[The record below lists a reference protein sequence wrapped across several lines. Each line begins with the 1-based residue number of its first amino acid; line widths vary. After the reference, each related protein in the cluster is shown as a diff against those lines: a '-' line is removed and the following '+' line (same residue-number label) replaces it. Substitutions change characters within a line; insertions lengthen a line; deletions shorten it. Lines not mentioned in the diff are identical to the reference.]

1 MKHPRITPI
10 TQIQTT
16 LDRLSELNAFEI
28 RVICVICGLPFSRSR
43 GRMRKAQ
50 LSFVLYLVAFHSA
63 WTMWV
68 LLGYPR
74 LQLLGEHTLLYML
87 INVAVRALV
96 WVVPVFLYLCYVKG
110 VAPGSYLK
118 LRKYWARGLLAAVA
132 FSILNLLFFVAQHG
146 LPHFRAQGITWNSV
160 FSTTL
165 LIGFMEEIPYRG
177 FIFQQLNEWVSFWKA
192 AVLSSLLFV
201 SIHLPG
207 WISLHLFRIHL
218 PIFIFVF
225 GLLMVGLLR
234 LSKSLWAP
242 IVAHSLNDFFSV
254 VLFRI

>member
-1 MKHPRITPI
+1 M
-10 TQIQTT
+10 
-16 LDRLSELNAFEI
+16 
-28 RVICVICGLPFSRSR
+28 

-50 LSFVLYLVAFHSA
+50 LSFALYLVAFHAA
-63 WTMWV
+63 WTVWV

-74 LQLLGEHTLLYML
+74 LQLLGEHTILYML
-87 INVAVRALV
+87 INVVVRALV
-96 WVVPVFLYLCYVKG
+96 WVLPVFLYLCYVKG

-118 LRKYWARGLLAAVA
+118 LRKHWARGLLAAVA
-132 FSILNLLFFVAQHG
+132 FSILNLLFFAAQHG

-177 FIFQQLNEWVSFWKA
+177 FIFQQLNEWVSFSKA

-201 SIHLPG
+201 TIHLPG
-207 WISLHLFRIHL
+207 WISLHLFKIHSA
-218 PIFIFVF
+218 IFIFVF